1 MSDSQKCRWSHIARS
16 SFLQASQER
25 YARGHATM
33 PDTEATSTGG
43 VGKRPRPASQP
54 PAISSLDYVFI
65 ILVALAGV
73 VLLLPAD
80 LIPDAN
86 QVGGPVDV
94 FHGIAHSI
102 GQRLGIGF
110 TSSGSVKHTSPTSLA
125 VSLSDPVPTF
135 VYYHDASRCR
145 LGKELCQS
153 LQETYEQFA
162 SRASVDELEVQL
174 VSVDCQKYEEE
185 CTAAGI
191 TSFPSL
197 IWYRGGEAVDTRNP
211 LVKPNMDWKAVTSD
225 ALYGYTKKK
234 IDQGH
239 CNLHNLVGE
248 GATQK
253 DAIGKERQLPDPSQV
268 EEEKTYELP
277 QIED

>member
-1 MSDSQKCRWSHIARS
+1 
-16 SFLQASQER
+16 
-25 YARGHATM
+25 M
-33 PDTEATSTGG
+33 PDTETTSTGG
-43 VGKRPRPASQP
+43 VRKRPRPAPRPSS
-54 PAISSLDYVFI
+54 ISSLDYLFI

-73 VLLLPAD
+73 VFLLPAD

-86 QVGGPVDV
+86 QGGGTVAI
-94 FHGIAHSI
+94 FHGIVHSI
-102 GQRLGIGF
+102 CQRLGIRF
-110 TSSGSVKHTSPTSLA
+110 TSGGSVAHTSPNSLA
-125 VSLSDPVPTF
+125 VPLSDPVPTF

-153 LQETYEQFA
+153 LHETYEQFA
-162 SRASVDELEVQL
+162 SRASADKLEVQI

-197 IWYRGGEAVDTRNP
+197 VWYQGGEAVDTRNP
-211 LVKPNMDWKAVTSD
+211 LVKPNMDWKAVTND
-225 ALYGYTKKK
+225 ALYGYAKKK

-239 CNLHNLVGE
+239 CTLHNLVGE
-248 GATQK
+248 GAKQK

-268 EEEKTYELP
+268 EEEETYELP
-277 QIED
+277 PLEE